1 VTATATRFFQRL
13 ATLALAF
20 AAAFLVS
27 SCGSGAVSD
36 TSGTGSGAITITPS
50 SATLYSDLPT
60 NFVIAGGN
68 GSYVVTSN
76 NQAVIGFGGAL
87 TGNTLT
93 VVPAAVG
100 ADTPIT
106 LTVTDTAN
114 HTPATATVTVKPRT
128 VSNVVTVTPSASQS
142 AACGSSVCS
151 GGDAEVKVTL
161 TQNGVP
167 LANRP
172 VRFDVVSGD
181 VRIITSAAG
190 SAETLDTSGTT
201 TSDGTGTARMRV
213 RVLADAPAQTA
224 LIRVTDLSSG
234 FVQTASISI
243 APSSNAPLTVQP
255 TAIQFTGPNA
265 NTCASGVSADIV
277 IIGGRPPYQISQP
290 PGFTIS
296 PLVVTNSG
304 GRVTVT
310 STGQCARTGSSSTP
324 EAGQTIAVLDNNGA
338 TASVVI
344 HNDPAPV
351 TGQAAPFT
359 AAPTTVTLDSCSAV
373 ANIALAGGTGQ
384 YYAASGNSVVYAF
397 VAYSSQAAPVGV
409 IQRLR
414 GTGPT
419 TLTSVPVTF
428 SDGQTLQNVTVN
440 LTPGGQGLCQ

>member
-1 VTATATRFFQRL
+1 MTATATRFFQRL
-13 ATLALAF
+13 ATIALAF
-20 AAAFLVS
+20 SAAFLLG

-60 NFVIAGGN
+60 TFVIAGGN

-76 NQAVIGFGGAL
+76 NQAIIGFGGAL

-114 HTPATATVTVKPRT
+114 HTPATATLTVKPRT

-151 GGDAEVKVTL
+151 GGDAEVKVIL

-190 SAETLDTSGTT
+190 STETLSTSGTT

-213 RVLADAPAQTA
+213 RVLPDAPAQTA
-224 LIRVTDLSSG
+224 LIQVTDLSSG

-243 APSSNAPLTVQP
+243 APSSNAPLTVRP
-255 TAIQFTGPNA
+255 TAIQFTGRTST
-265 NTCASGVSADIV
+265 TCSTGVSADIV
-277 IIGGRPPYQISQP
+277 IVGGRPPYQVTQP
-290 PGFTIS
+290 PGFTVS
-296 PLVVTNSG
+296 PAIVSNSG

-310 STGQCARTGSSSTP
+310 STGQCALSVP
-324 EAGQTIAVLDNNGA
+324 EQGQTIAVLDNNGA
-338 TASVVI
+338 TASVVV

-359 AAPTTVTLDSCSAV
+359 VGPTSVTLTRCDEV

-384 YYAASGNSVVYAF
+384 YYAASGNSAVYAY
-397 VAYSSQAAPVGV
+397 VALSSQAAPVGV
-409 IQRLR
+409 ISRYPHS
-414 GTGPT
+414 GTT
-419 TLTSVPVTF
+419 TVTTVPVSF
-428 SDGQTLQNVTVN
+428 SDGQTIQTVTVTLQGSA
-440 LTPGGQGLCQ
+440 LTCP